1 MPSYEHKKLVER
13 IEQINKLPDDPEEYA
28 DWIKA
33 GTHLSLL
40 QNNAEEDELIIYA
53 GGKYIFI
60 HGVVVNEDNLCP
72 LDQDDLLDWN
82 GNPCSLC
89 AGFVW
94 GSERDDVWIERSGL
108 IHRTKTLE
116 SARQLIFAREFAEL
130 QNNESMYYE
139 VLQEYTHITGIHWN
153 PEQNAYCRF
162 DGSGELEHT
171 VSITSKTT
179 PQDVSLVS
187 FKREPL
193 EEYLAASQSVL
204 VQMFD
209 FTLGRLG
216 DMNWRYAPENVI
228 KKTHIF
234 FRQKLDLGKSAHT
247 RGVQIIRPRR
257 SDSEIFAS
265 IKGEPTGRDES
276 QYVEF
281 LAYDFRNDCI
291 ANISTDP
298 NKTANYFQEDKK
310 SLPFETSPAFFNAEV
325 LSKYKSDHD
334 KYSIDEQNRT
344 IDCRNAWTLR
354 NYGVNEAGQV
364 HAYICY
370 LRYLPYKEQLYW
382 KSFNEERKAGIS
394 EHTYA
399 RDFKGEW
406 VESTNPLD
414 MIKSILDRWKQSDV
428 LWWKLR
434 DPSSVERITLPL
446 TSSRDEWARAFMNLA
461 QLIIEGFATKAI
473 RARLD
478 ELGIAWEPDE
488 KSLSLLERVL
498 SGETENGCT
507 QKLNG
512 LRSIQ
517 RIRSK
522 VGAHARGTEADA
534 LAKRAVQEQGSYA
547 AHFED
552 VCRNIAIELE
562 HIERAFS
569 QDIAEGQDKSA
580 PIKPSSAQ
588 NDESTK

>member
-13 IEQINKLPDDPEEYA
+13 IEQINNLPDDPAEYT

-60 HGVVVNEDNLCP
+60 HGVVVNKNNLCP

-82 GNPCSLC
+82 GDPFSLC
-89 AGFVW
+89 AGYAW
-94 GSERDDVWIERSGL
+94 GSGRDDVWIERSGL
-108 IHRTKTLE
+108 IHGTKTLE
-116 SARQLIFAREFAEL
+116 SARQLIFARGFAGL
-130 QNNESMYYE
+130 QSNASMYYE
-139 VLQEYTHITGIHWN
+139 VLQEYTHCTDIHWK

-162 DGSGELEHT
+162 DEFGDLEHV
-171 VSITSKTT
+171 VSITAENTF
-179 PQDVSLVS
+179 QGVSLVS

-193 EEYLAASQSVL
+193 EEYLVASQSVL

-216 DMNWRYAPENVI
+216 DMNWRYAPENLI

-281 LAYDFRNDCI
+281 LAYDWRNERVT
-291 ANISTDP
+291 NISTDP
-298 NKTANYFQEDKK
+298 NKTANYFQENKK

-325 LSKYKSDHD
+325 LLKYKSDHD

-434 DPSSVERITLPL
+434 DPSSVERIALPL
-446 TSSRDEWARAFMNLA
+446 TSSRDEWARAFTNLV
-461 QLIIEGFATKAI
+461 QFIIEGFEIKAI
-473 RARLD
+473 HKKLD
-478 ELGIAWEPDE
+478 ELGIDWQCKER
-488 KSLSLLERVL
+488 SLSLLERVL
-498 SGETENGCT
+498 SSETENGCV

-512 LRSIQ
+512 LRLVQ
-517 RIRSK
+517 HIRSK
-522 VGAHARGTEADA
+522 VDAHSRGTKADA
-534 LAKRAVQEQGSYA
+534 LATRAVQEHGSYA
-547 AHFED
+547 AHFEA
-552 VCRNIAIELE
+552 VCRNIVSELE
-562 HIERAFS
+562 HIERAFN
-569 QDIAEGQDKSA
+569 QGITEDQE
-580 PIKPSSAQ
+580 
-588 NDESTK
+588 

>member
-1 MPSYEHKKLVER
+1 MPSYEHKKLVEQ
-13 IEQINKLPDDPEEYA
+13 IEKINKLPDDPAEYA

-60 HGVVVNEDNLCP
+60 HGVVVNKDNLCP

-82 GNPCSLC
+82 GNPFSLC
-89 AGFVW
+89 AGYAW
-94 GSERDDVWIERSGL
+94 GSERDDVRIERGGL
-108 IHRTKTLE
+108 IHETKTLE
-116 SARQLIFAREFAEL
+116 SARQLIFAREFEGLHSEARV
-130 QNNESMYYE
+130 YHE
-139 VLQEYTHITGIHWN
+139 VLQEYTHVTGIHWK

-162 DGSGELEHT
+162 DELGDLEHV
-171 VSITSKTT
+171 VSITAKNTF
-179 PQDVSLVS
+179 QGVSLVS

-209 FTLGRLG
+209 FTLGRLE
-216 DMNWRYAPENVI
+216 DMNWCYIPENLI

-234 FRQKLDLGKSAHT
+234 FRQKLDLGKSANT

-257 SDSEIFAS
+257 SNSEISAL
-265 IKGEPTGRDES
+265 IKGEQER

-281 LAYDFRNDCI
+281 IAYDSRNDCI
-291 ANISTDP
+291 TNISTDP
-298 NKTANYFQEDKK
+298 NKTANYFQEHKK

-325 LSKYKSDHD
+325 LLKYKSDHD

-344 IDCRNAWTLR
+344 IDCRDSWYLR
-354 NYGVNEAGQV
+354 NYDVNEAGQV

-370 LRYLPYKEQLYW
+370 LRDLPYKEQLYW
-382 KSFNEERKAGIS
+382 KSFNEEPKVGIS
-394 EHTYA
+394 EHTYT

-414 MIKSILDRWKQSDV
+414 MIKIILDRWKQSDV

-434 DPSSVERITLPL
+434 DPSSVERVTLPL

-461 QLIIEGFATKAI
+461 QLIIEGFETKAI

-478 ELGIAWEPDE
+478 ELGIAWQRGE
-488 KSLSLLERVL
+488 KSLLLLERVL
-498 SGETENGCT
+498 SDETANGRK
-507 QKLNG
+507 QELNG
-512 LRSIQ
+512 LRSVQ

-522 VGAHARGTEADA
+522 VGAHVRGTEADDLARSA
-534 LAKRAVQEQGSYA
+534 LQEHDSYA
-547 AHFED
+547 AHFEA
-552 VCRNIAIELE
+552 VCRSVASELE
-562 HIERAFS
+562 HIEQAFS
-569 QDIAEGQDKSA
+569 QDL
-580 PIKPSSAQ
+580 
-588 NDESTK
+588 T

>member
-344 IDCRNAWTLR
+344 IDCRNAWT
-354 NYGVNEAGQV
+354 
-364 HAYICY
+364 
-370 LRYLPYKEQLYW
+370 
-382 KSFNEERKAGIS
+382 
-394 EHTYA
+394 
-399 RDFKGEW
+399 
-406 VESTNPLD
+406 
-414 MIKSILDRWKQSDV
+414 
-428 LWWKLR
+428 
-434 DPSSVERITLPL
+434 
-446 TSSRDEWARAFMNLA
+446 RA
-461 QLIIEGFATKAI
+461 
-473 RARLD
+473 
-478 ELGIAWEPDE
+478 IA
-488 KSLSLLERVL
+488 L
-498 SGETENGCT
+498 
-507 QKLNG
+507 
-512 LRSIQ
+512 
-517 RIRSK
+517 
-522 VGAHARGTEADA
+522 
-534 LAKRAVQEQGSYA
+534 
-547 AHFED
+547 
-552 VCRNIAIELE
+552 
-562 HIERAFS
+562 
-569 QDIAEGQDKSA
+569 
-580 PIKPSSAQ
+580 
-588 NDESTK
+588 

>member
-1 MPSYEHKKLVER
+1 MPSYEHKKLVEQ
-13 IEQINKLPDDPEEYA
+13 IEQINKLPDDPTEYA

-60 HGVVVNEDNLCP
+60 HGVVVNKDNLCP

-82 GNPCSLC
+82 GNPFSLC
-89 AGFVW
+89 AGYAW
-94 GSERDDVWIERSGL
+94 GSERDDVWIERGGL
-108 IHRTKTLE
+108 IYRPKTLE
-116 SARQLIFAREFAEL
+116 SARQLIFAREFAGL
-130 QNNESMYYE
+130 QSNASIYYE
-139 VLQEYTHITGIHWN
+139 ILQEYTHVTGIHWK

-162 DGSGELEHT
+162 DGRGELEHT
-171 VSITSKTT
+171 VSITSKTM
-179 PQDVSLVS
+179 PQYLSLVS
-187 FKREPL
+187 FKREPF

-209 FTLGRLG
+209 FTLGKLA
-216 DMNWRYAPENVI
+216 DMNWRYAPENII

-247 RGVQIIRPRR
+247 HGVQIIRSRR
-257 SDSEIFAS
+257 SNSEVFAS
-265 IKGEPTGRDES
+265 IKGGQER
-276 QYVEF
+276 QYAEF
-281 LAYDFRNDCI
+281 IAYDFLNDCI
-291 ANISTDP
+291 TNISTAP
-298 NKTANYFQEDKK
+298 NKK
-310 SLPFETSPAFFNAEV
+310 SLPFETSPAFFDAEV

-382 KSFNEERKAGIS
+382 KSFNEEPKVGIS
-394 EHTYA
+394 EHTRA

-414 MIKSILDRWKQSDV
+414 MIKSILGQWKQSNV

-434 DPSSVERITLPL
+434 DPSSVERVTLPL

-461 QLIIEGFATKAI
+461 QLIIEGFETKVL

-488 KSLSLLERVL
+488 KSLSLLARVL
-498 SGETENGCT
+498 SGETENGCA

-512 LRSIQ
+512 LRSVQ

-522 VGAHARGTEADA
+522 VGAHARGTEADT
-534 LAKRAVQEQGSYA
+534 LAIRAVQEHSSYA
-547 AHFED
+547 AHFEA
-552 VCRNIAIELE
+552 VCRDIASELE

-569 QDIAEGQDKSA
+569 QDSAEGQ
-580 PIKPSSAQ
+580 
-588 NDESTK
+588 E